1 MKRDFAFIMDREVDS
16 VDLEKV
22 AKKYGKDL
30 LESFKVFDIYE
41 GENIEEG
48 KKSVAFSLVFR
59 AADRTLEEGEVTEIC
74 EKVVAEIE
82 SEFKAKLR
90 S

>member
-1 MKRDFAFIMDREVDS
+1 MKRDFAFIMDRDVDS
-16 VDLEKV
+16 VDLEKI

-41 GENIEEG
+41 GENIEDG

-59 AADRTLEEGEVTEIC
+59 AADRTLEESEVTEIC

-82 SEFKAKLR
+82 SEIKAKLR

>member
-1 MKRDFAFIMDREVDS
+1 MLC
-16 VDLEKV
+16 DLHTHTIISGHAYSTLK
-22 AKKYGKDL
+22 
-30 LESFKVFDIYE
+30 
-41 GENIEEG
+41 ENIEEG

-59 AADRTLEEGEVTEIC
+59 AADRTLEESEVTEIC

-82 SEFKAKLR
+82 SEIKAKLR

>member
-1 MKRDFAFIMDREVDS
+1 MKRDFAFVMDRDIDS
-16 VDLEKV
+16 VELEKIS
-22 AKKYGKDL
+22 KKYGKEL
-30 LESFKVFDIYE
+30 LESFKVFDIYQ

-59 AADRTLEEGEVTEIC
+59 AADRTLEDAEVTEIC
-74 EKVVAEIE
+74 EKIVAEIE
-82 SEFKAKLR
+82 SEIKAKLR